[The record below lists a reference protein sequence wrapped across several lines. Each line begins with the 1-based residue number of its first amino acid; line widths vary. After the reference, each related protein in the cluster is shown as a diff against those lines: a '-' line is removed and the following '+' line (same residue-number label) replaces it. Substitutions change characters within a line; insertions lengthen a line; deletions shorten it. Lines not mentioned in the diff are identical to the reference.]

1 MIFIL
6 ISEQWKKKVEDER
19 EWFLK
24 NEWMADESKRVGKK
38 NGVVRPQMEGS
49 FRSLSI
55 DWGVP
60 DFSIDV
66 ILLIPVYCI
75 NAYERLIVL
84 FW

>member
-1 MIFIL
+1 MIFFL

-24 NEWMADESKRVGKK
+24 NEWMADETKRVGKK

-55 DWGVP
+55 D
-60 DFSIDV
+60 
-66 ILLIPVYCI
+66 
-75 NAYERLIVL
+75 
-84 FW
+84 